1 MSFPRLDIPVRSEK
15 RQLSMKDTILCILY
29 CPNDTI
35 CIFFS
40 PWCMSEGHRPVCVQ
54 IIWQL
59 RGPNQALS
67 GIGHSRGL
75 LQYPRRY
82 FILWFYCVS
91 VTKWCLVGY
100 GTGALWDFFYIGLY
114 HLNIDIVLRKSNP
127 FPKWYFW
134 MYIFDIWL
142 YHISN
147 QGPVLLTLKSFYLK
161 AFSRKHGCDW
171 LMLKHQPITATL
183 SAKSF

>member
-1 MSFPRLDIPVRSEK
+1 MMGISELGKTIFMWKYDPGPRFNIKMSSYQNRKFHCGDKTVVTSSYLHNGIFYTCKISLYWIGGLMVFPRLDIPVRSEK
-15 RQLSMKDTILCILY
+15 RQLSIIDTILCILY

-91 VTKWCLVGY
+91 KPENW
-100 GTGALWDFFYIGLY
+100 
-114 HLNIDIVLRKSNP
+114 
-127 FPKWYFW
+127 
-134 MYIFDIWL
+134 
-142 YHISN
+142 
-147 QGPVLLTLKSFYLK
+147 
-161 AFSRKHGCDW
+161 AF
-171 LMLKHQPITATL
+171 Q
-183 SAKSF
+183 